1 MRASFVLPSLP
12 FDPGTIIFSPGIRA
26 GLVSSTGLLPFLNHV
41 LECHTATDFGIVTR
55 AMRFDNVLA
64 ALMETGQLTSRYYI
78 DRNICPPESLVII
91 TTHLDEH
98 TTTIR
103 FSSELL

>member
-1 MRASFVLPSLP
+1 MRVPLALPSLP

-26 GLVSSTGLLPFLNHV
+26 ALVSFPEMRPYLDHV
-41 LECHTATDFGIVTR
+41 LECHIATDFGIVTR

-64 ALMETGQLTSRYYI
+64 ALMETGQLTSRYFVRKTI
-78 DRNICPPESLVII
+78 GVAEEGVII

-103 FSSELL
+103 FSSETI